1 MAVDIQKLFNEELP
15 AILAKHSGA
24 AKQIGGKLQIQIIGQ
39 SGGEWFLDLSD
50 AGPRVIGGSPGG
62 ADATISITA
71 QDFQHYYEN
80 PRVNGTSL
88 LFAGRLKIIGN
99 QMFGLRLSKVL
110 GLFQPPD
117 Q

>member
-15 AILAKHSGA
+15 DLLVNQSGA

-39 SGGEWFLDLSD
+39 NGGEWFLDLSD
-50 AGPRVIGGSPGG
+50 TGPRVAKGNPGG

-71 QDFQHYYEN
+71 QDFQSYYEN

-110 GLFQPPD
+110 GLFQSSD
-117 Q
+117 R